1 MNSVTLNY
9 NELKRLLLRTL
20 ADHGP
25 MDSASL
31 SQILLASNQSNFEIH
46 AVRMALVR
54 YYRQG
59 LLKRIRSSGQFNYS
73 LTDRGIQRLQWLDAG
88 NNNPPSAN
96 RGSKGFDAV
105 LE

>member
-1 MNSVTLNY
+1 MIPLTLDY
-9 NELKRLLLRTL
+9 NELKRLLLRTM

-31 SQILLASNQSNFEIH
+31 SQILLASTESKFEIH

-59 LLKRIRSSGQFNYS
+59 LLRRIRSAGQFTYA
-73 LTDRGIQRLQWLDAG
+73 LTDRGTRRLQWLEKQTE
-88 NNNPPSAN
+88 NPNLP
-96 RGSKGFDAV
+96 
-105 LE
+105 